1 MLGSVTIS
9 QAQSSSK
16 FSDQADSGSKIL
28 RLNISLCACIC
39 FSLESAGPLYCFFF
53 FSYTLFLMHFYPP
66 VLLFSS
72 QASPH
77 PFPEIINHLSHSELK
92 EHISN
97 ADMFTWLLPEVIV
110 QIVEMLEVQREN
122 QNTLLT
128 IQEFFFTGDGR
139 NSTVLLFLET
149 CR

>member
-1 MLGSVTIS
+1 MPAFVSAWSQLGLSIV
-9 QAQSSSK
+9 
-16 FSDQADSGSKIL
+16 
-28 RLNISLCACIC
+28 
-39 FSLESAGPLYCFFF
+39 FFF

-139 NSTVLLFLET
+139 NSTVLLFLKT